1 MRVSLEVLS
10 GPMDGHIFQ
19 FNSSCDIG
27 REGKLKLAVDRFISR
42 KHAIIELNGPSV
54 FLEDLASTNGTFLDD
69 ARVEGRVPLPNG
81 KVFRV
86 GRTWL
91 QISW

>member
-1 MRVSLEVLS
+1 
-10 GPMDGHIFQ
+10 MDGHVFQ
-19 FNSSCDIG
+19 FNSSSDIG
-27 REGKLKLAVDRFISR
+27 REGKLRLAVDRFVSR
-42 KHAIIELNGPSV
+42 RHAIVELQGSSV

-69 ARVEGRVPLPNG
+69 ERLDGRVPLPNG

-91 QISW
+91 QITW

>member
-10 GPMDGHIFQ
+10 GPLDGHIFQ
-19 FNSSCDIG
+19 FQSTTDIG
-27 REGKLKLAVDRFISR
+27 REGKLKLAIDRFVSR
-42 KHAIIELNGPSV
+42 RHAVVEVRAGSV
-54 FLEDLASTNGTFLDD
+54 FLEDLASTNGTFIDDERLEGTAQLD
-69 ARVEGRVPLPNG
+69 NG
-81 KVFRV
+81 KIFRV

>member
-1 MRVSLEVLS
+1 MRVNLEILS

-19 FNSSCDIG
+19 FTSSSDIG
-27 REGKLKLAVDRFISR
+27 REGKLKLAIDRFVSR
-42 KHAIIELNGPSV
+42 RHAIIHIQGSLV
-54 FLEDLASTNGTFLDD
+54 ALEDLSSTNGTFVDD
-69 ARVEGRVPLPNG
+69 ERLNGKVQLSNG

-91 QISW
+91 QITW

>member
-1 MRVSLEVLS
+1 MRINLEVLS

-19 FNSSCDIG
+19 FNSTTDIG
-27 REGKLKLAVDRFISR
+27 REGQIKLAIDRFVSR
-42 KHAIIELNGPSV
+42 LHAIIEVNGSQV
-54 FLEDLASTNGTFLDD
+54 VLEDNVSTNGTFVDD
-69 ARVEGRVPLPNG
+69 ERVEGRVPLPNG

-91 QISW
+91 QITW

>member
-1 MRVSLEVLS
+1 MCEL
-10 GPMDGHIFQ
+10 I
-19 FNSSCDIG
+19 
-27 REGKLKLAVDRFISR
+27 KLAVDRFVSR
-42 KHAIIELNGPSV
+42 KHAIIEISGATV
-54 FLEDLASTNGTFLDD
+54 FLEDLASTNGTFIDDERLD
-69 ARVEGRVPLPNG
+69 GRCQLSNG